1 MRVLLT
7 RPRHDADALANLIAA
22 LGHSTLVEPLI
33 DIQFIAGPELD
44 LSHTDALVLTS
55 ANGARA
61 AAQRTSNRTIPIFAV
76 GPATATQAAQAGFQ
90 FVSQSG
96 GHGVE
101 GLTSHIRSI
110 LDPKASALLHLTGS
124 AVAGDLAGALKA
136 QGFQVRSQKIYEA
149 TPAKLLPAALS
160 SALTAGH
167 IDAAMFFSPRT
178 AAIFSDLV
186 SQTGLGPACASVTAL
201 ALSPSVAKSLA
212 TLTFRK
218 VLVAHSASAQSM
230 LKLLETLLPA

>member
-7 RPRHDADALANLIAA
+7 RPRQDAETLAALIAA
-22 LGHSTLVEPLI
+22 LGHSTLIEPLI

-61 AAQRTSNRTIPIFAV
+61 AAQRTSNRAIPIFAV
-76 GPATATQAAQAGFQ
+76 GSATATQATQAGFQ
-90 FVSQSG
+90 CVSQSD

-101 GLTSHIRSI
+101 ALTSHIRSI

-149 TPAKLLPAALS
+149 TPAKRLSPALS
-160 SALTAGH
+160 DALNAGQ

-178 AAIFSDLV
+178 AAIFIALV
-186 SQTGLGPACASVTAL
+186 SQSGLGPACASVTAL
-201 ALSPSVAKSLA
+201 ALSTSVAKSLD
-212 TLTFRK
+212 TLIFRK
-218 VLVAHSASAQSM
+218 VLVAQSATAQAM
-230 LKLLETLLPA
+230 LKLLETL

>member
-7 RPRHDADALANLIAA
+7 RPRHDAQALATLIAA
-22 LGHSTLVEPLI
+22 LGHSTLIEPLI
-33 DIQFIAGPELD
+33 DIQFTAGPELD
-44 LSHTDALVLTS
+44 LAHTDALVLTS

-76 GPATATQAAQAGFQ
+76 GPATATQAAQSGFQ
-90 FVSQSG
+90 FVSQNP

-101 GLTSHIRSI
+101 GLTSYIRSI
-110 LDPKASALLHLTGS
+110 LDPKRALLHLTGS

-149 TPAKLLPAALS
+149 TPAKHLPAALS
-160 SALTAGH
+160 NALTAGH

-218 VLVAHSASAQSM
+218 VLVAHSASAQAM

>member
-7 RPRHDADALANLIAA
+7 RPRQDGEALAALIAA

-44 LSHTDALVLTS
+44 LSHIDALVLTS

-76 GPATATQAAQAGFQ
+76 GPSTAAQAAQAGFQ
-90 FVSQSG
+90 SVSQSS
-96 GHGVE
+96 GHGVV

-110 LDPKASALLHLTGS
+110 LDPKANTLLHLTGS
-124 AVAGDLAGALKA
+124 VVAGDLAGSLKA

-149 TPAKLLPAALS
+149 SPAKILPAVL
-160 SALTAGH
+160 AGELNAGQ

-178 AAIFSDLV
+178 AAIFRSLV
-186 SQTGLGPACASVTAL
+186 SQTGLGPACANVTAL
-201 ALSPSVAKSLA
+201 ALSPSVAKSLD

-218 VLVAHSASAQSM
+218 VLVAHSASTQAM
-230 LKLLETLLPA
+230 LKLLETL

>member
-7 RPRHDADALANLIAA
+7 RPRHDAEALATLIAA
-22 LGHSTLVEPLI
+22 LGHSTLIEPLI
-33 DIQFIAGPELD
+33 DIQFTAGPELD
-44 LSHTDALVLTS
+44 LAHTDALVLTS

-76 GPATATQAAQAGFQ
+76 GPATATQAAQSGFQ
-90 FVSQSG
+90 FVSQSS

-110 LDPKASALLHLTGS
+110 LDPKRALLHLTGS

-160 SALTAGH
+160 NALTAGH

-186 SQTGLGPACASVTAL
+186 SQTGLGPACASVAAL

-218 VLVAHSASAQSM
+218 VLVAHSASAQAM